1 MIIISSVLI
10 IDNGC
15 SKELYSCNIDY
26 DVQKTCSVSGE
37 KGTDESSNN
46 TTDNILTAQV
56 LYSFPVF
63 NNKRFCSFLT
73 F

>member
-37 KGTDESSNN
+37 KGTD
-46 TTDNILTAQV
+46 
-56 LYSFPVF
+56 
-63 NNKRFCSFLT
+63 
-73 F
+73 